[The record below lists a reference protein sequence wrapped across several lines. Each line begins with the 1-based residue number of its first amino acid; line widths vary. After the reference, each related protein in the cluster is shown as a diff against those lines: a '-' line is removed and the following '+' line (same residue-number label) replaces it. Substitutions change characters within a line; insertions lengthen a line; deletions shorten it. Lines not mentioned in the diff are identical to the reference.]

1 LSLPALIQQL
11 QRYVKRAS
19 GQGQALRLQKSMSY
33 DWKEKVVLLT
43 GASSGIGRALAI
55 ELGRRGARIG
65 LTARRE
71 DELLK
76 TGDEVVRAGGQALAL
91 AADVRNPDE
100 MSRVAERVREKW
112 GRIDVLIANAGMSTT
127 TAGTHLKAA
136 EASDV
141 ISINVLGVVNCVAAV
156 LPGMLARKSG
166 HLVAISSL
174 ASYRGLPKSGA
185 YSASKAAVST
195 LFESLRVD
203 LRKSGIDV
211 TTIHPGFIRT
221 PMTANRNKK
230 LPFLLEVDDAA
241 RRIIRAIERRAR
253 TYAFPWQLAGMVRL
267 LKYVPN
273 AVYDRLASN
282 TSFRD

>member
-1 LSLPALIQQL
+1 MP
-11 QRYVKRAS
+11 
-19 GQGQALRLQKSMSY
+19 Y
-33 DWKEKVVLLT
+33 DWKEKVILLT
-43 GASSGIGRALAI
+43 GASSGIGRALAV

-65 LTARRE
+65 LTARRA

-76 TGDEVVRAGGQALAL
+76 TEEEVVRAGGQALAL
-91 AADVRNPDE
+91 AADVRNPED

-112 GRIDVLIANAGMSTT
+112 GRVDILIANAGMSTT
-127 TAGTHLKAA
+127 TAGTHLKAS

-156 LPGMLARKSG
+156 LPGMLAQKSG

-174 ASYRGLPKSGA
+174 AAYRGLPKSGA

-203 LRKSGIDV
+203 LRKSSIDV
-211 TTIHPGFIRT
+211 TVIHPGFIRT
-221 PMTANRNKK
+221 PMTANKKKK

-241 RRIIRAIERRAR
+241 CRIIRAIERRAR
-253 TYAFPWQLAGMVRL
+253 TYAFPWQLAGLVRL
-267 LKYVPN
+267 LKHFPN
-273 AVYDRLASN
+273 AIYDRLASN
-282 TSFRD
+282 SSFRD